1 MKQLSR
7 SIVRKPS
14 LSGENA
20 LPTRSLLMPLLAMA
34 ALLELCLLAIDF
46 FTLGP
51 LGRALFTRSPLAA
64 RWPLVLDLARG
75 FFPASWLTRVFDPK
89 RDWLQVVLLALLFYG
104 AALVSAMACYL
115 ARQKRLAS
123 RRYLLFILAAAVVF
137 GVTFLFCPGFPTSDP
152 FSYIM
157 YGRIIV
163 LHHAN
168 PLTAIPSQFPNDP
181 VFSYVFWK
189 NTASVYG
196 PAWLTL
202 SAGLT
207 KIAEAL
213 GGDLA
218 VYILLFK
225 STSLVFHLAIAVLV
239 WGILGVVA
247 PRRRVMGT
255 ILYAWNPLALLEFA
269 DSGHNDSVM
278 LFFLLL
284 GVFLLVK
291 RYEALALVS
300 FALSIDTKYVLVLLL
315 PIYFWWVLREQPG
328 WRLRI
333 RAASWRLAIL
343 LGVCAALYV
352 PYWAGPATFGSII
365 YSPPAQNLQDS
376 LLELV
381 DWPLRR
387 IVAALTHWPTATSD
401 QVASTILK
409 VLASLLFLI
418 LWLRL
423 VPTARSWAGVLKAWW
438 WAIFW
443 YLVIASGYFAPW
455 YVAWLLALAVL
466 YPFAEFAVTTQF
478 LAAGVLVLYPLAT
491 VPSSPLHGSRALLAF
506 GPALLYLLW
515 YHYHN
520 RKQAGS
526 SLPEEKSAALSFSEE
541 SSTSPLA
548 NNPSS

>member
-7 SIVRKPS
+7 RTERKPS
-14 LSGENA
+14 LSDENT
-20 LPTRSLLMPLLAMA
+20 LSSRSVLLPLLAMA
-34 ALLELCLLAIDF
+34 ALLELCFLTIDF

-51 LGRALFTRSPLAA
+51 LGRALFTRSPLTE

-89 RDWLQVVLLALLFYG
+89 RDWLQVALLALLFYG
-104 AALVSAMACYL
+104 AALVSAVACYL
-115 ARQKRLAS
+115 ARQKRFAS
-123 RRYLLFILAAAVVF
+123 RRYLLFILAAAAVF
-137 GVTFLFCPGFPTSDP
+137 GLTFLFCPGFPTSDL

-168 PLTAIPSQFPNDP
+168 PLTAIPSQFPQDP
-181 VFSYVFWK
+181 VLPYVFWRD
-189 NTASVYG
+189 TASVYG
-196 PAWLTL
+196 PVWLTL

-207 KIAEAL
+207 KVAEAL

-218 VYILLFK
+218 IYTLLFK
-225 STSLVFHLAIAVLV
+225 SISLVFHLANAVLV

-247 PRRRVMGT
+247 PRRRLMGT
-255 ILYAWNPLALLEFA
+255 MLYAWNPLALLEFA

-284 GVFLLVK
+284 GVFLLV
-291 RYEALALVS
+291 RNHEALALVS
-300 FALSIDTKYVLVLLL
+300 FALSIDTKYVLVIVL

-343 LGVCAALYV
+343 LLVCAALYV

-387 IVAALTHWPTATSD
+387 VVAALTHWPTATSD
-401 QVASTILK
+401 QLASTILK
-409 VLASLLFLI
+409 VLASLFFLV

-455 YVAWLLALAVL
+455 YVTWLLALAVL
-466 YPFAEFAVTTQF
+466 YPFAEFAVPTQL
-478 LAAGVLVLYPLAT
+478 LAAGVLVLYPLYT
-491 VPSSPLHGSRALLAF
+491 VPSSPLHGSRAILAF
-506 GPALLYLLW
+506 GPALLYVLW
-515 YHYHN
+515 YHYRH
-520 RKQAGS
+520 RKQAEPP
-526 SLPEEKSAALSFSEE
+526 LPEKSAVPVLAEE
-541 SSTSPLA
+541 SSTLPLSPE
-548 NNPSS
+548 SSS